1 MIDRSSPNPKRIK
14 SNDQCNRRDCRR
26 RGTQKNHSHD
36 ECKFKE
42 SEPTKHPNVGKAPPK
57 KQRNA
62 KTNAS
67 QPVKNA
73 HTPSSKPDERKCY
86 TCGKTGHLSNACPDK
101 TKIKANAQSTLYK
114 NKSFMALWQSSF
126 ADADKQKLCHS
137 FHQNLDGRRVPHM
150 HVRDIV

>member
-67 QPVKNA
+67 QPAKNA
-73 HTPSSKPDERKCY
+73 HAPSAKAEKRKCY
-86 TCGKTGHLSNACPDK
+86 TCGKPGHLSNACPDK
-101 TKIKANAQSTLYK
+101 SKIKAGAQSTLNK
-114 NKSFMALWQSSF
+114 NASFMALWQSSF
-126 ADADKQKLCHS
+126 ADANQQKCATCFLKS
-137 FHQNLDGRRVPHM
+137 W
-150 HVRDIV
+150 